1 MSEEK
6 KKKTIEPGTHQTKVK
21 NYGLR
26 ETEAGNMQIFI
37 GFTNGVTY
45 FQNVGNNEDGDKYA
59 SEALASCGFK
69 GKDLIDLY
77 EKDALDKD
85 VDVQIFVKYT
95 PNAETGKEQMN
106 VYVNSPSK
114 QMKGKLDKSDPVK
127 LLKSLKINLK
137 KDLKTAQSEISPV
150 KAEKKVET
158 KEVESEA
165 EEEDDSDIPF

>member
-6 KKKTIEPGTHQTKVK
+6 KKTVEPGTHQTKVA
-21 NYGLR
+21 NWGLR
-26 ETEAGNMQIFI
+26 ETAGGNMQVYI
-37 GFTNGVTY
+37 GFSNGVTY

-77 EKDALDKD
+77 ESDALDKD
-85 VDVQIFVKYT
+85 LDVQIFVKYT

-106 VYVNSPSK
+106 VFVNSPAK
-114 QMKGKLDKSDPVK
+114 KMKGQLDKSDALK

-137 KDLKTAQSEISPV
+137 KDLKEAQSEINPV
-150 KAEKKVET
+150 KSEKKEKVA
-158 KEVESEA
+158 EA
-165 EEEDDSDIPF
+165 EVEEDDSDDIPF